1 MASLHKKWL
10 VWLVLF
16 SASAQAEP
24 SPLRIGV
31 SDTDAA
37 PIAVLSEDGSTLS
50 GGLARELGVLL
61 ADEMGMKPQFTL
73 LARRRVEPAIESG
86 KVDIICN
93 ANPDWYSNSARLG
106 WSHETYP
113 LVERVLSLKS
123 QPSLRQLDDLAGKRI
138 GVIHGF
144 HYPALEYLW
153 SANRSERVTE
163 ARFDLLP
170 KSLEKRLSDVAIV
183 TELTYVW
190 WARGHT
196 QEAASFKVHPLVVSS
211 QPTMCALSQR
221 SPVKLDALNRAIERL
236 HKSGRLK
243 TLMSHYLWQE

>member
-10 VWLVLF
+10 LPLLLF
-16 SASAQAEP
+16 SPLAQAEP
-24 SPLRIGV
+24 SALRIGV

-37 PIAVLSEDGSTLS
+37 PIAVLSEDGAALT
-50 GGLARELGVLL
+50 GGLARDLGTLL

-73 LARRRVEPAIESG
+73 LARRRVEPSIETG

-106 WSHETYP
+106 WSHEIYP

-123 QPSLRQLDDLAGKRI
+123 QPTIRQFDDLAGKRI
-138 GVIHGF
+138 GTIHGY

-153 SANRSERVTE
+153 ASNRSERTTE
-163 ARFDLLP
+163 ARFDLLF
-170 KSLEKRLSDVAIV
+170 KSLEKRLSDAAVV

-190 WARGHT
+190 WARGHA
-196 QEAASFKVHPLVVSS
+196 QEAANFRIHPLVVSS
-211 QPTMCALSQR
+211 QPTMCALSLH
-221 SPVKLDALNRAIERL
+221 SPIKLDALNRAIERL

-243 TLMSHYLWQE
+243 TLMSRYLWQE

>member
-1 MASLHKKWL
+1 MASLHKKRL

-190 WARGHT
+190 WARGHA

-236 HKSGRLK
+236 HKSGKLK